1 MTSLANIK
9 ITSKKPRRSR
19 RIAGLPPIIYSKANN
34 LNQTTKCIECNEYYG
49 RIESDNKCSYCFKG
63 IKTMKDP
70 NFQEK
75 LNNYVKS
82 KTDIKQSY
90 KNLLRQLA
98 FSNNHS
104 ILKQLHEHF
113 IDEGLYITAKFGS
126 EILESCGRDNKKSHI
141 ICSLIID
148 WWNMV
153 NYKFNATEMCYFG
166 RFGDPYEIEE
176 IKTIPPPPP
185 NRCMVCI

>member
-9 ITSKKPRRSR
+9 LTRDQPRRSR
-19 RIAGLPPIIYSKANN
+19 RIAGIPAIIY
-34 LNQTTKCIECNEYYG
+34 TTETIKCIECNEYYG

-70 NFQEK
+70 NFQKK

-82 KTDIKQSY
+82 KTKIKQSY

-98 FSNNHS
+98 FSNNHA
-104 ILKQLHEHF
+104 ILKQLHEHL

-126 EILESCGRDNKKSHI
+126 EILEHCGRDEKKSHI
-141 ICSLIID
+141 IGSLIID

-166 RFGDPYEIEE
+166 RFGDPYDIEE

-185 NRCMVCI
+185 NRCMVRI

>member
-1 MTSLANIK
+1 MSSLVNTKLTSNQ
-9 ITSKKPRRSR
+9 PRRSR
-19 RIAGLPPIIYSKANN
+19 RIAGLPPIIYSKAIN

-70 NFQEK
+70 NFKEK

>member
-1 MTSLANIK
+1 MSSLVNTKLTSNQ
-9 ITSKKPRRSR
+9 PRRSR
-19 RIAGLPPIIYSKANN
+19 RIAGLPAIIYSTETK
-34 LNQTTKCIECNEYYG
+34 KCIDCREYYG

-98 FSNNHS
+98 FGYNHA

-166 RFGDPYEIEE
+166 RFGDPYDIEE

-185 NRCMVCI
+185 NKCMVCI

>member
-1 MTSLANIK
+1 MTSLANTK
-9 ITSKKPRRSR
+9 SNQPRRSR
-19 RIAGLPPIIYSKANN
+19 RIAGLPAIIYS
-34 LNQTTKCIECNEYYG
+34 TETIKCTDCYEYYG
-49 RIESDNKCSYCFKG
+49 RIETDNKCSYCFKG
-63 IKTMKDP
+63 IETMKDP

-82 KTDIKQSY
+82 KTEIKHSY
-90 KNLLRQLA
+90 KHLLRQLA
-98 FSNNHS
+98 SGNNHK

-113 IDEGLYITAKFGS
+113 INKGLYITAEFGS
-126 EILESCGRDNKKSHI
+126 EILENCGRDEKKSHI

-166 RFGDPYEIEE
+166 RFGDPYDIEE

-185 NRCMVCI
+185 NRCMFRI

>member
-82 KTDIKQSY
+82 DDDV
-90 KNLLRQLA
+90 NLDV
-98 FSNNHS
+98 NVN
-104 ILKQLHEHF
+104 
-113 IDEGLYITAKFGS
+113 LYVDVNLVVKV
-126 EILESCGRDNKKSHI
+126 KS
-141 ICSLIID
+141 D
-148 WWNMV
+148 DYV
-153 NYKFNATEMCYFG
+153 NLDDDVNL
-166 RFGDPYEIEE
+166 D
-176 IKTIPPPPP
+176 
-185 NRCMVCI
+185 V

>member
-1 MTSLANIK
+1 MSSLVNTKLTSNL
-9 ITSKKPRRSR
+9 PRRSR
-19 RIAGLPPIIYSKANN
+19 RIAGLPPIIYSNVNN
-34 LNQTTKCIECNEYYG
+34 LKQTTKCIECNEYYG

-70 NFQEK
+70 NFQKK

-82 KTDIKQSY
+82 KTEIKQSY

-98 FSNNHS
+98 FGNNHA

-113 IDEGLYITAKFGS
+113 ITEGLYITAKFGS
-126 EILESCGRDNKKSHI
+126 EILENCGRDEKKSHI
-141 ICSLIID
+141 IGSLIID

>member
-9 ITSKKPRRSR
+9 LTTNKPRRSR
-19 RIAGLPPIIYSKANN
+19 RIAGLPAIIYSKE
-34 LNQTTKCIECNEYYG
+34 TIKCIDCHEYYG
-49 RIESDNKCSYCFKG
+49 CIESDNKCSYCFKG
-63 IKTMKDP
+63 KERPIGFKDP
-70 NFQEK
+70 EFQEK
-75 LNNYVKS
+75 LKNFVKS
-82 KTDIKQSY
+82 KTEIKHSY

-98 FSNNHS
+98 SGNNHK

-113 IDEGLYITAKFGS
+113 IDEGLYITAEFGS
-126 EILESCGRDNKKSHI
+126 EILEKCGRDNKKSHI

-153 NYKFNATEMCYFG
+153 NYKFNAAEMCYFG
-166 RFGDPYEIEE
+166 RFGDPYDIEE

-185 NRCMVCI
+185 NSCNIRI